1 MLVAFCALAER
12 EILDNSSSAATG
24 AKETR
29 RERAMAARE
38 RTTALQSSV
47 TASSVKDLE
56 RNDVT
61 TREKK
66 ERKLNLRYVY
76 YLVSCKKW
84 KSNAPPRMLLTAA
97 MSSMVDDDHRT
108 DQGYIVCWNGER
120 HTGAER

>member
-1 MLVAFCALAER
+1 MLVAFCALAEG

-61 TREKK
+61 TREKRK
-66 ERKLNLRYVY
+66 ETKPQVCIL
-76 YLVSCKKW
+76 
-84 KSNAPPRMLLTAA
+84 PRILQE
-97 MSSMVDDDHRT
+97 V
-108 DQGYIVCWNGER
+108 EK
-120 HTGAER
+120 